1 MTMKALGQQLVAVDP
16 KMGKKDHWYAGSS
29 MWVQYVTYLEFYFIL
44 FGGEIILNST
54 MLSCASHII
63 HLATKKCINTINPVC
78 NNTAM
83 SRGDDENGEES
94 WEAGDLLGKV
104 LTLVKQVSLLL

>member
-1 MTMKALGQQLVAVDP
+1 MIPDQVVFMSTMLAAVCR
-16 KMGKKDHWYAGSS
+16 YS
-29 MWVQYVTYLEFYFIL
+29 MSHTWNFIL

-63 HLATKKCINTINPVC
+63 HLATKKCINTINLVC

-83 SRGDDENGEES
+83 SRGDDENVEES
-94 WEAGDLLGKV
+94 WEVGELLGKV
-104 LTLVKQVSLLL
+104 LALVKQVGFS